1 MQIQSENMSRDEFIR
16 RVLERDA
23 RNIYRTQELIVS
35 QRIYVSGKELKA
47 SQRKKGLRRKTGKL
61 EDSLA
66 SPDFIIQSQ
75 GESFILAANYP
86 LYIRFLDMK
95 HLGNWRLYNRQIWG
109 ILYNN
114 ALRDI
119 KYKYG
124 QFISDTIGDALRAA
138 FQRFNKK
145 QIWPN

>member
-23 RNIYRTQELIVS
+23 KNIYRAQELIVS

-47 SQRKKGLRRKTGKL
+47 SQRKKGIQRRTGNL
-61 EDSLA
+61 ENSLA
-66 SPDFIIQSQ
+66 SPDFIIQSK

-95 HLGNWRLYNRQIWG
+95 HLGNWRLYNRQVWG

-124 QFISDTIGDALRAA
+124 ENISDTVEKSLREA
-138 FQRFNKK
+138 FEKYNR
-145 QIWPN
+145 